1 MTEILK
7 REITKLEKE
16 VRELKMI
23 FQLNSDEIFVTDANG
38 ICLMVN
44 PIAEKHYGIKETQ
57 LIGKNVSE
65 MLKNN
70 LFNPSA
76 TLKVI
81 EKRTPVN
88 LIQST
93 HDNRWLHVTSV
104 PVFNEQGNL
113 VRIIS
118 NSRDITEL
126 FMLRRKIKEMEEI
139 IEKYNLQ
146 LENLRKEK
154 DASWQGFVVKSE
166 KMINILNLVDR
177 VAKVDSTILLLG
189 ESGVGKT
196 NMAKLIHNKSTR
208 NNAPFIEVNCS
219 AIPPSLFESELF
231 GYEAG
236 AFTGASS
243 AGQKGLLES
252 AHDGTIFLDEISE
265 LSIELQT
272 KLLQVI
278 QNKSFLSV
286 GGRRLKHVDI
296 RIIAATNQDLEEM
309 VKRKEFRE
317 DLFYR
322 LSVVPIHI
330 PPLRER
336 KEDILN
342 LTMNFL
348 EKINKKYNFNKVL
361 SPKMLE
367 SILSYSWPGN
377 VRELEN
383 TVERLAVVTEDS
395 VIDANL
401 KFIFNKNYDED
412 YISLIESLD
421 IQSQLNTRN
430 NMSLNEM
437 MNIFEEK
444 ILRHYMEKI
453 NSTSKVAEILQSS
466 QSTISRKCIKYGI
479 STQKR

>member
-1 MTEILK
+1 MTEVLK
-7 REITKLEKE
+7 KEIQKLEKE
-16 VRELKMI
+16 NKELKMV

-44 PIAEKHYGIKETQ
+44 PIAEKHYGLEGNR
-57 LIGKNVSE
+57 LVGKSVSE
-65 MLKNN
+65 MLENK
-70 LFNPSA
+70 LFYPSA

-81 EKRTPVN
+81 EERIPVN

-104 PVFNEQGNL
+104 PVFDEQGNL
-113 VRIIS
+113 IRVIS

-126 FMLRRKIKEMEEI
+126 FILRQRVKEMEKI
-139 IEKYNLQ
+139 IERYNKQ
-146 LENLRKEK
+146 LEKLRKEN
-154 DASWQGFVVKSE
+154 DDSADGILAKSE
-166 KMINILNLVDR
+166 KMNHILNLIDR
-177 VAKVDSTILLLG
+177 IALVDSTVLLSG

-196 NMAKLIHNKSTR
+196 KIAKLIHNKSPR
-208 NNAPFIEVNCS
+208 KNNPFIEVNCA

-231 GYEAG
+231 GYETG

-243 AGQKGLLES
+243 TGKKGLLE
-252 AHDGTIFLDEISE
+252 AAKGGTILLDEISE
-265 LSIELQT
+265 LPIEQQT

-278 QNKSFLSV
+278 QNKTFFSV
-286 GGRRLKHVDI
+286 GGRELKQADI

-317 DLFYR
+317 DLYYR

-342 LTMNFL
+342 LTINFL
-348 EKINKKYNFNKVL
+348 EQINIKYNFNKVM
-361 SPKMLE
+361 SPKILE
-367 SILSYSWPGN
+367 MILSYEWPGN

-383 TVERLAVVTEDS
+383 AVERLAVVSEDS

-401 KFIFNKNYDED
+401 RFLFDNNYDND
-412 YISLIESLD
+412 AISLIETLD
-421 IQSQLNTRN
+421 IESQLDNENDT
-430 NMSLNEM
+430 SLNEM
-437 MNIFEEK
+437 MNIVEER
-444 ILRHYMEKI
+444 IIRHYVEKLG
-453 NSTSKVAEILQSS
+453 STRKVAEVLKSS

-479 STQKR
+479 ATH